1 MNQRELFIEI
11 NKAMILLT
19 KEDDKLSSL
28 FVDADTFVRGRLKKW
43 WVKSEGNKNA
53 LTHKQNGNNKLE
65 IVIKKESRK
74 EWKFI
79 SLSYKELRINSL
91 ENLKEFSSSI

>member
-43 WVKSEGNKNA
+43 WVKSESNKNT
-53 LTHKQNGNNKLE
+53 LTHKQDGNNKLE